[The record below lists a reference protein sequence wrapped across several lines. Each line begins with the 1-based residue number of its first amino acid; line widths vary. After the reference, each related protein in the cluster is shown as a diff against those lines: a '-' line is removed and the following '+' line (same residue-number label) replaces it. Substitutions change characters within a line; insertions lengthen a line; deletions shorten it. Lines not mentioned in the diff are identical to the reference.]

1 MTTYKV
7 AGTRTVAGVEPGG
20 TVTDGDLEGCNIE
33 ALINGGHLAA
43 PSKVKEKG
51 DH

>member
-20 TVTDGDLEGCNIE
+20 TVTDGDLEGCNID
-33 ALINGGHLAA
+33 ALISSQSRAGALPPGGHR
-43 PSKVKEKG
+43 
-51 DH
+51 

>member
-7 AGTRTVAGVEPGG
+7 AGTRTVAGVDPGG

-33 ALINGGHLAA
+33 ALISSGHLTA
-43 PSKVKEKG
+43 PPTSKKEG
-51 DH
+51 